1 MVRVEREDRGRE
13 KRDRQWQTGG
23 KVEKE
28 DERRGGVKGR
38 VEETGIGGPGGGEW
52 TLAGV
57 ASQAHENSR
66 ARAAI
71 KRV

>member
-1 MVRVEREDRGRE
+1 MREGRGMVRVGREDRGRE

-38 VEETGIGGPGGGEW
+38 VEETGIGGPRW
-52 TLAGV
+52 W
-57 ASQAHENSR
+57 
-66 ARAAI
+66 
-71 KRV
+71 